1 MKRLLYTIGFIV
13 LVIVGYVFWPSL
25 LSVFEGQAPP
35 PVAAKPIKTDTAK
48 VRHIAPILVTKP
60 TPAKKVRIQ
69 RTPDTL
75 ERRRRE
81 KATIVRGAKLDFT
94 RSKYDIQKI
103 TPRGTII
110 ESSYNFDPE
119 TVKTIIVSDTGSLE
133 VVQKTDKE
141 LLQQFRR
148 ERRRRRWRTVK
159 RTAVTGAAAYTA
171 YRLGKSDTF
180 NKFGLGF
187 KVKF

>member
-1 MKRLLYTIGFIV
+1 
-13 LVIVGYVFWPSL
+13 
-25 LSVFEGQAPP
+25 PP

-60 TPAKKVRIQ
+60 TPAKKVKIQ

-81 KATIVRGAKLDFT
+81 KATIMKGGKLDFT
-94 RSKYDIQKI
+94 RNRYDIQKI

-110 ESSYNFDPE
+110 ESSYSFDPE
-119 TVKTIIVSDTGSLE
+119 TVKAIIVSDTGSLE
-133 VVQKTDKE
+133 VVHKTDKE

-148 ERRRRRWRTVK
+148 ERRKRRWGTVK
-159 RTAVTGAAAYTA
+159 EFAKYSLSLYGGYK
-171 YRLGKSDTF
+171 LGKS
-180 NKFGLGF
+180 GLLGF
-187 KVKF
+187 KVNLKF